1 MISQGFDVLYDSI
14 QNILSAFEYDR
25 FRAGHGQ
32 EEPTAKKYLDVTL
45 LVIDDLGT
53 EFTNAFTVSV
63 LYNLLNERANRGLST
78 VISTNLSVKK
88 LTEIYEDRIYSR
100 MIGSQYQILQFT
112 GKDYRLYH

>member
-1 MISQGFDVLYDSI
+1 M
-14 QNILSAFEYDR
+14 
-25 FRAGHGQ
+25 
-32 EEPTAKKYLDVTL
+32 TL

-63 LYNLLNERANRGLST
+63 LYNLLNERENRGLST

-100 MIGSQYQILQFT
+100 MIGSQYQILQFV
-112 GKDYRLYH
+112 GKDYRLYR